1 MMKPTYLPFVR
12 GIQDADADSADT
24 QTGKLADACNV
35 HVHPERANVLSLR
48 PRFVGKVNVDTNA
61 RVCVAGGRPAFV
73 GEDDFGRLQDDG
85 TYFTESSDS
94 QKFRNFAVVSTSEY
108 VTRQLG
114 DVLTVAYAE
123 QTNGDNVAMV
133 AVETNVAT
141 FAVYYQRVANGRKYA
156 EQLWTSVGSNQPRMY
171 IFPRVGGAGFLS
183 VVNDAFS
190 GAITMRL
197 STTNNGTF
205 GSSITLV
212 GTVLLDMVQNPS
224 TNTYSYIYTAG
235 GGILFRRV
243 DETGATVEGPY
254 TINVKVNPAYA
265 GLVGGIGTEW
275 HVWHGGYPVDAND
288 TLYVSRVIGGLV
300 FALASWANAT
310 TPAPIGRVI
319 SVGGGAVKIDA
330 TTNGTGSYCYLA
342 GGNGDDPRVGRLFF
356 TNASGVS
363 YSQYCAPILPMGRLW
378 CDTSFFGVRIWGL
391 QQKIGGCWELTPGT
405 ETSTNTNVR
414 CRPIAYHTVTRALPP
429 ATGVQALRQFSI
441 YQTTDN
447 SKALLFGRDSSSI
460 TLVEVGYDQPTRGLT
475 VNNSSFDVL
484 IGGVPRYW
492 DGVTFVP
499 VGIPQAPLISSISP
513 SGGAGTLAAGT
524 YVYTM
529 VWEWVDAAG
538 NRQQSPAQ
546 LETVTV
552 PALGIV
558 SLEIHPGSIPY
569 DERIV
574 GLRPGMRGV
583 VYRTDPG
590 GTVLK
595 RGELYLDFSLTTFGP
610 PSGLWAAD
618 YFIVADTGAV
628 DFSLG
633 EPLYMSPGG
642 ANELAATAMEE
653 TFLMRPYSDRIIG
666 VSLSFPDQLWYTKT
680 IQVGRAIEPNQ
691 ALYFRLPEVA
701 TGLAVQDGNVYWF
714 SANNCWAFV
723 PQFADDTGLGGG
735 AIDPVPLATGVGC
748 EATNSIVETPV
759 GVFFIGP
766 RGPWVIP
773 RGGGAPSFVGID
785 VEEFFRDFPVC
796 RGAVY
801 NALFSEVVFA
811 METSSGNNHC
821 LMIYN
826 HVMQQWF
833 RWMIGDDAMSG
844 FGTAA
849 VKSLRGGIVY
859 ADDTLSVAGV
869 DGGTL
874 SILHLTDNTFP
885 EYDQFL
891 TSDDRQIHPYIEFK
905 NFYPSGGPAELF
917 RANRFALDC
926 QSIGSTMWVSSS
938 ATDGAGWAT
947 GFQMP
952 VDENPIYRFP
962 VQKVRGIRFR
972 IWNTWNGDPS
982 PTFQDESP
990 AVYNGVTLYTSPLG
1004 RAKAGSTYY
1013 RG

>member
-1 MMKPTYLPFVR
+1 MKPLYLPLVK
-12 GIQDADADSADT
+12 GIQDADADSSEA

-35 HVHPERANVLSLR
+35 HVHPERANALSLR
-48 PRFVGKVNVDTNA
+48 PTFSGKWQLDPNA

-73 GEDDFGRLQDDG
+73 GEDDFGRLQDDN
-85 TYFTESSDS
+85 TYFSETSDS
-94 QKFRNFAVVSTSEY
+94 QRFRNYAVVSTSEY

-123 QTNGDNVAMV
+123 QANGDNVAMV
-133 AVETNVAT
+133 AVETNTAS

-171 IFPRVGGAGFLS
+171 IFPRTGGAGFLS

-197 STTNNGTF
+197 STTNNDTF

-212 GTVLLDMVQNPS
+212 GTVLLDMVQN
-224 TNTYSYIYTAG
+224 TNGTYSYIYTLAG
-235 GGILFRRV
+235 AISFRRV

-254 TINVKVNPAYA
+254 AVSAKTNAAYA
-265 GLVGGIGTEW
+265 GIVRISDTNW

-288 TLYVSRVIGGLV
+288 TLYVSNISGAS
-300 FALASWANAT
+300 ALLNSWVNAT

-319 SVGGGAVKIDA
+319 SVGGGSIKVDA
-330 TTNGTGSYCYLA
+330 LNNGTGSYCYLA
-342 GGNGDDPRVGRLFF
+342 GGNGDDPRVGRLFAV
-356 TNASGVS
+356 TSGMTTF

-405 ETSTNTNVR
+405 ETTTNINVR

-429 ATGVQALRQFSI
+429 STGVQALRQFSI
-441 YQTTDN
+441 YQTTDR

-460 TLVEVGYDQPTRGLT
+460 TLVEIGYDQPTRGLT

-499 VGIPQAPLISSISP
+499 VGIPQAPVISSASP
-513 SGGAGTLAAGT
+513 SGGGALAAGT

-552 PALGIV
+552 PATGQV

-569 DERIV
+569 DERIA

-590 GTVLK
+590 GTILK
-595 RGELYLDFSLTTFGP
+595 RGELYLDFSLTTVGP

-618 YFIVADTGAV
+618 YFIVQDNGTI

-680 IQVGRAIEPNQ
+680 IQVGRGIEPNQ

-714 SANNCWAFV
+714 SASNCWAFV

-735 AIDPVPLATGVGC
+735 AVDPVPLATGVGC

-773 RGGGAPSFVGID
+773 RGGGAPTFVGVD
-785 VEEFFRDFPVC
+785 VEEFFRLFPVC

-801 NALFSEVVFA
+801 NAAFSEVVFA
-811 METSSGNNHC
+811 MEATSGQQHC
-821 LMIYN
+821 LIIYN
-826 HVMQQWF
+826 HLVQQWF
-833 RWMIGDDAMSG
+833 RWMIGDDALAT
-844 FGTAA
+844 FGTAC
-849 VKSLRGGIVY
+849 VKALSGGIVY
-859 ADDTLSVAGV
+859 ADGMLAVGGV

-874 SILHLTDNTFP
+874 SILHLDDVSPYDNF
-885 EYDQFL
+885 QVS
-891 TSDDRQIHPYIEFK
+891 SDRKVHPYLETK
-905 NFYPSGGPAELF
+905 NYYPSGGPAELF

-926 QSIGSTMWVSSS
+926 VYGGDMTFSSS
-938 ATDGAGWAT
+938 ANDGSTWAAGYVILV
-947 GFQMP
+947 GNSDQP
-952 VDENPIYRFP
+952 PIYRFP
-962 VQKVRGIRFR
+962 VQKVRGVRWR
-972 IWNTWNGDPS
+972 LYTTWNGFPVA
-982 PTFQDESP
+982 FQDDAAS
-990 AVYNGVTLYTSPLG
+990 VYNGVTLYTAPLG
-1004 RAKAGSTYY
+1004 RAKSGAASY